1 MGLVIGRSRE
11 GDTEQLGGEV
21 ENTGLEFFGEI
32 PYDPNVAEYDL
43 NAKALF
49 ALPEDS
55 QAVLAAHKLFKGL
68 GL

>member
-11 GDTEQLGGEV
+11 GDSAKLSGEV
-21 ENTGLEFFGEI
+21 EKTGLELFGEI
-32 PYDPNVAEYDL
+32 PDDPNVAEYDL

-49 ALPEDS
+49 ALPGDS
-55 QAVLAAHKLFKGL
+55 PAVLAAQKLFKGL